1 MAAQTADPLISVRD
15 LRTYFYTHEGVVQ
28 AVNGVSFD
36 ASAGETVAL
45 VGESGCGKSV
55 TSLSIMRLV
64 ADPPGKIVSG
74 EVMFEG
80 EDLLL
85 MDGQD
90 LRRIR
95 GSEISMIFQEPM
107 SSLNPVLTIEEQIS
121 ESIMWHYGMSRVEAR
136 ERVIELLEQVG
147 ISDPQ
152 RRLNQYP
159 HEFSGGM
166 RQRVMIAIAMS
177 CVPKLIIADEAT
189 TALDVTIQSQILDL
203 LKSLADR
210 FGVTLILITH
220 NLGVVARY
228 ADRINIM
235 YAGRII
241 ERGATTQIFRNPSH
255 PYTRGLLRSIPRVD
269 QVRGELLETI
279 EGQPPDLIDLSEG
292 CPFMPRCS
300 YAMDVCAES
309 SRTTRP
315 SPTATSPR
323 AGPPANWMRRRC
335 HDRRYPR
342 PAPRRTRRQSHRRP
356 RSQGNLPRQVRLVHL
371 AQGRRDKGG

>member
-36 ASAGETVAL
+36 ARPGETVAL

-85 MDGQD
+85 MDSED

-95 GSEISMIFQEPM
+95 GSEIAMIFQEPM
-107 SSLNPVLTIEEQIS
+107 SSLNPVLTIEEQIA
-121 ESIMWHYGMSRVEAR
+121 ESLMWHWSINRVEAR

-292 CPFMPRCS
+292 CPFMPRCN

-309 SRTTRP
+309 FPDYTP
-315 SPTATSPR
+315 IADGHFAACWAAGKLDAEASP
-323 AGPPANWMRRRC
+323 
-335 HDRRYPR
+335 
-342 PAPRRTRRQSHRRP
+342 
-356 RSQGNLPRQVRLVHL
+356 
-371 AQGRRDKGG
+371 

>member
-1 MAAQTADPLISVRD
+1 MAAQTDSAQTHGAEPLISVRD
-15 LRTYFYTHEGVVQ
+15 LRTHFYTHEGVVQ

-36 ASAGETVAL
+36 ARPGETVAL

-64 ADPPGKIVSG
+64 ADPPGKIISG
-74 EVMFEG
+74 EVMFDG

-85 MDGQD
+85 MDGEE

-107 SSLNPVLTIEEQIS
+107 SSINPVLTIEEQIA
-121 ESIMWHYGMSRVEAR
+121 ESIMWHQGISRIEAR

-203 LKSLADR
+203 LKSLADQ

-279 EGQPPDLIDLSEG
+279 EGQPPDLIDLSDG
-292 CPFMPRCS
+292 CPFMPRCR

-309 SRTTRP
+309 FPDDTLI
-315 SPTATSPR
+315 ADGHF
-323 AGPPANWMRRRC
+323 AACW
-335 HDRRYPR
+335 
-342 PAPRRTRRQSHRRP
+342 AA
-356 RSQGNLPRQVRLVHL
+356 GNLDAEATP
-371 AQGRRDKGG
+371 

>member
-1 MAAQTADPLISVRD
+1 MAAQADNAVLNDIRDGAEPLISVRD
-15 LRTYFYTHEGVVQ
+15 LRTYFYTHEGVVR

-36 ASAGETVAL
+36 ARAGETVAL

-80 EDLLL
+80 ENLLL
-85 MDGQD
+85 MDGQE

-95 GSEISMIFQEPM
+95 GGEIAMIFQEPM
-107 SSLNPVLTIEEQIS
+107 SSLNPVLTIEEQIA
-121 ESIMWHYGMSRVEAR
+121 ESIMWHQGISRLEAR

-203 LKSLADR
+203 LKSLADQ

-269 QVRGELLETI
+269 QVRGQLLETI
-279 EGQPPDLIDLSEG
+279 EGQPPDLIDLSDG
-292 CPFMPRCS
+292 CPFMPRCR
-300 YAMDVCAES
+300 YAMDVCAE
-309 SRTTRP
+309 RFPDETTIAEGHY
-315 SPTATSPR
+315 TACF
-323 AGPPANWMRRRC
+323 AA
-335 HDRRYPR
+335 
-342 PAPRRTRRQSHRRP
+342 
-356 RSQGNLPRQVRLVHL
+356 GNLDAEEATP
-371 AQGRRDKGG
+371 

>member
-1 MAAQTADPLISVRD
+1 MSASTATPATEPLIAVRD

-28 AVNGVSFD
+28 AVNGISFD
-36 ASAGETVAL
+36 ANEGETVAL

-64 ADPPGKIVSG
+64 ADPPGKIESG
-74 EVMFEG
+74 EVMFQG
-80 EDLLL
+80 EDLLQ
-85 MDGQD
+85 MDGTE
-90 LRRIR
+90 LRNIR
-95 GSEISMIFQEPM
+95 GKDIAMIFQEPM
-107 SSLNPVLTIEEQIS
+107 SSLNPVLTIEDQLS
-121 ESIMWHYGMSRVEAR
+121 ESVMWHQGLNRVEAR
-136 ERVIELLEQVG
+136 MRTLELLDQVG
-147 ISDPQ
+147 ISDPE

-177 CVPKLIIADEAT
+177 CSPKLIIADEAT

-203 LKSLADR
+203 LKDLASE

-241 ERGATTQIFRNPSH
+241 ERGTTREIFRAPRH

-269 QVRGELLETI
+269 QVRGELLQTI
-279 EGQPPDLIDLSEG
+279 EGQPPDLIDLPPG
-292 CPFMPRCS
+292 CPFLPRCS
-300 YAMDVCAES
+300 YAVDACAEQFPDETVIS
-309 SRTTRP
+309 DDHRV
-315 SPTATSPR
+315 AC
-323 AGPPANWMRRRC
+323 WM
-335 HDRRYPR
+335 
-342 PAPRRTRRQSHRRP
+342 AIELGEAVS
-356 RSQGNLPRQVRLVHL
+356 
-371 AQGRRDKGG
+371 

>member
-1 MAAQTADPLISVRD
+1 MAAQAQTAAPTNRTDGDVPLISVRD

-36 ASAGETVAL
+36 ARAGETVAL

-80 EDLLL
+80 ENLLL
-85 MDGQD
+85 MDGQE

-95 GSEISMIFQEPM
+95 GGEIAMIFQEPM
-107 SSLNPVLTIEEQIS
+107 SSLNPVLTIEEQIA
-121 ESIMWHYGMSRVEAR
+121 ESIMWHQGISRLEAR

-203 LKSLADR
+203 LKSLADQ

-269 QVRGELLETI
+269 QVRGQLLETI
-279 EGQPPDLIDLSEG
+279 EGQPPDLIDLSDG
-292 CPFMPRCS
+292 CPFMPRCR
-300 YAMDVCAES
+300 YAMDVCAE
-309 SRTTRP
+309 RFPDETTI
-315 SPTATSPR
+315 AEGHF
-323 AGPPANWMRRRC
+323 AAC
-335 HDRRYPR
+335 F
-342 PAPRRTRRQSHRRP
+342 AA
-356 RSQGNLPRQVRLVHL
+356 GNLDAEEATP
-371 AQGRRDKGG
+371 

>member
-1 MAAQTADPLISVRD
+1 
-15 LRTYFYTHEGVVQ
+15 
-28 AVNGVSFD
+28 
-36 ASAGETVAL
+36 
-45 VGESGCGKSV
+45 
-55 TSLSIMRLV
+55 
-64 ADPPGKIVSG
+64 
-74 EVMFEG
+74 
-80 EDLLL
+80 
-85 MDGQD
+85 
-90 LRRIR
+90 
-95 GSEISMIFQEPM
+95 MIFQEPM
-107 SSLNPVLTIEEQIS
+107 SSLNPVLTIEEQIA
-121 ESIMWHYGMSRVEAR
+121 ESIMWHQGISRVEAR

-203 LKSLADR
+203 LKSLADQ

-279 EGQPPDLIDLSEG
+279 EGQPPDLIDLSDG
-292 CPFMPRCS
+292 CPFMPRCR

-309 SRTTRP
+309 FPDDTP
-315 SPTATSPR
+315 IADGHF
-323 AGPPANWMRRRC
+323 AACW
-335 HDRRYPR
+335 
-342 PAPRRTRRQSHRRP
+342 AA
-356 RSQGNLPRQVRLVHL
+356 GNLDAEEGTP
-371 AQGRRDKGG
+371 